1 MIELYA
7 VAGTD
12 RETSCRDL
20 KNRYGYIAQ
29 QDFKLSL
36 TIADIPSA
44 KPSILAVFAPM
55 QTGYDGDMNAIV
67 SNPLKFILAS
77 LAVAASL
84 AVVLLAFDGWV
95 RHSTD
100 IFLSTVQSGIA
111 WCL

>member
-1 MIELYA
+1 MSGLE
-7 VAGTD
+7 
-12 RETSCRDL
+12 
-20 KNRYGYIAQ
+20 NRYGHIAQ

-36 TIADIPSA
+36 TIAAVVPA
-44 KPSILAVFAPM
+44 KPSILAVFVLM
-55 QTGYDGDMNAIV
+55 QTGYNRRMNALV

-95 RHSTD
+95 RHGTD
-100 IFLSTVQSGIA
+100 IFLSAVQSGIA

>member
-1 MIELYA
+1 M
-7 VAGTD
+7 
-12 RETSCRDL
+12 
-20 KNRYGYIAQ
+20 KNRYGHHAQ

-36 TIADIPSA
+36 TIAPVPPA
-44 KPSILAVFAPM
+44 KPSILAVFALT
-55 QTGYDGDMNAIV
+55 QTGYDEHMNTLV
-67 SNPLKFILAS
+67 SHPLKFILAS

-84 AVVLLAFDGWV
+84 AIVLLAFDGWV

>member
-1 MIELYA
+1 
-7 VAGTD
+7 
-12 RETSCRDL
+12 
-20 KNRYGYIAQ
+20 
-29 QDFKLSL
+29 
-36 TIADIPSA
+36 
-44 KPSILAVFAPM
+44 
-55 QTGYDGDMNAIV
+55 MNALV

>member
-1 MIELYA
+1 MS
-7 VAGTD
+7 G
-12 RETSCRDL
+12 L
-20 KNRYGYIAQ
+20 KNRYGHNAQ

-36 TIADIPSA
+36 TIAGAVPA
-44 KPSILAVFAPM
+44 KPSILAVFALV
-55 QTGYDGDMNAIV
+55 QTGYNRCMNALV

-77 LAVAASL
+77 LGVAASL

-100 IFLSTVQSGIA
+100 IFLSAVQSGIA

>member
-1 MIELYA
+1 M
-7 VAGTD
+7 D
-12 RETSCRDL
+12 RETSCRGF
-20 KNRYGYIAQ
+20 KNRCCHHAQ

-36 TIADIPSA
+36 TIAAAGAP
-44 KPSILAVFAPM
+44 KPSILAVFAPV
-55 QTGYDGDMNAIV
+55 QTGYNRRMNALT
-67 SNPLKFILAS
+67 SHPLKFILAS
-77 LAVAASL
+77 LAAVASL

>member
-1 MIELYA
+1 M
-7 VAGTD
+7 D
-12 RETSCRDL
+12 RETSCRGFE
-20 KNRYGYIAQ
+20 NRYGHNAQ

-36 TIADIPSA
+36 TIAALPPA
-44 KPSILAVFAPM
+44 KPGILAVFAPA
-55 QTGYDGDMNAIV
+55 QKGYDGDMNALV
-67 SNPLKFILAS
+67 SNPLKFVLAS

-95 RHSTD
+95 SHSTD

>member
-1 MIELYA
+1 M
-7 VAGTD
+7 D
-12 RETSCRDL
+12 RETSCRGF
-20 KNRYGYIAQ
+20 KNRCDHNAQ

-36 TIADIPSA
+36 TIAAAGSA
-44 KPSILAVFAPM
+44 KPSILAVFALA
-55 QTGYDGDMNAIV
+55 QTGYNRSMKALT
-67 SNPLKFILAS
+67 SHPLKFILAS
-77 LAVAASL
+77 LAAAASL